1 MRKTIFLL
9 NFLLCFAMFQQADL
23 KAQDTVRVT
32 PYGDEGARIGNLMHD
47 IRLGTHYLKT
57 DKNYNILPW
66 YSADLGESYN
76 YVLNN
81 VWKFWD
87 EMPYAFD
94 GTKYYMIHRIR
105 PFVVKDVPY
114 YAPGE
119 QHDDGIGGDQIQM
132 ALDSWTKWYAYS
144 GNPKVLENMVYM
156 TEFYLARGLSADTDE
171 WPLLPYP
178 WHTSQ
183 KADFRYDGDLRDGKG
198 VTQIDK
204 AGDFGYQLIN
214 VYKMTGNE
222 RYLEEAIQIANVLS
236 AKMKAGDA
244 ENSPLPYKVRTK
256 TGEVL
261 WNYTSNWAWTMKMFD
276 ELVLLKKGQVDKYK
290 KASLTL
296 QDWVKKYPI
305 PMVKYGPFF
314 EDISIWSNT
323 GINAGRLAEYILL
336 NTDKWGAT
344 WQADSRKALDFLGVN
359 LANTKWKKYGVTAT
373 NEQTAYM
380 YPGNSHTSR
389 AAYLEL
395 LYAKKTGDAS
405 KVEAS
410 IRQLNWA
417 TYSVDYDGKN
427 VYPGF
432 SIEIWLTDG
441 YGDYVSHYLNSIALL
456 PERLSAS
463 DKNYILG
470 SSSVVKDVNHHANK
484 VAFKTFDNQS
494 EVVLRLV
501 SEPKSVTV
509 SGKTLKALTQLNA
522 DGYVWTKLDKG
533 GVLRLKYSAGND
545 VMIVLE

>member
-1 MRKTIFLL
+1 LKNSFFIFKY
-9 NFLLCFAMFQQADL
+9 LLCFALFHQADL
-23 KAQDTVRVT
+23 NAQDTVRVT
-32 PYGDEGARIGNLMHD
+32 PYGAEGAKIGNLMHD

-66 YSADLGESYN
+66 YSADLGESYDF
-76 YVLNN
+76 VLNN

-87 EMPYAFD
+87 EIPYAFD

-105 PFVVKDVPY
+105 PSVIKNVPY

-132 ALDSWTKWYAYS
+132 ILDSWTKWYAYS

-156 TEFYLARGLSADTDE
+156 TEFYLARGLSIDTDE
-171 WPLLPYP
+171 WTLLPYP

-204 AGDFGYQLIN
+204 AGDFGYQLIIL
-214 VYKMTGNE
+214 YKMTGNE
-222 RYLEEAIQIANVLS
+222 RYLQAAIQIANVLS
-236 AKMKAGDA
+236 AKMKTGDA

-261 WNYTSNWAWTMKMFD
+261 WSYTSNWAWTMKMFD

-290 KASLTL
+290 KASMTL
-296 QDWVKKYPI
+296 QDWVKKFPI

-336 NTDKWGAT
+336 NTDKWGTT
-344 WQADSRKALDFLGVN
+344 WQADSRKALDFLCVN
-359 LANTKWKKYGVTAT
+359 LANPKWKKYGVTT
-373 NEQTAYM
+373 INEQTAYM

-395 LYAKKTGDAS
+395 LYAQKTGNAS

-417 TYSVDYDGKN
+417 TYSVDYEGRN

-432 SIEIWLTDG
+432 SIEIWFTDG
-441 YGDYVSHYLNSIALL
+441 YGDYVSHYLNSMALL

-463 DKNYILG
+463 DKNHLLG
-470 SSSVVKDVNHHANK
+470 TSSIIQEIKYETNK
-484 VAFKTFDNQS
+484 LSFKTFDNES

-501 SEPKSVTV
+501 SKPKSVTV
-509 SGKTLKALTQLNA
+509 SGQTLNELNQLDG
-522 DGYVWTKLDKG
+522 DGYVWKALEKG
-533 GVLRLKYSAGND
+533 GVLKLKYSNGAN
-545 VMIVLE
+545 VVILQE

>member
-1 MRKTIFLL
+1 MKHSLLIFK
-9 NFLLCFAMFQQADL
+9 FLMCIALFQCTDL

-32 PYGDEGARIGNLMHD
+32 PYGAEGAAVGNLMHD
-47 IRLGTHYLKT
+47 IKLGTHYLIT
-57 DKNYNILPW
+57 DKNNNILPW
-66 YSADLGESYN
+66 YSANLGESYD

-105 PFVVKDVPY
+105 PFVIKNVPY
-114 YAPGE
+114 YAPGQ

-132 ALDSWTKWYAYS
+132 ILDSWAKLYAYT

-156 TEFYLARGLSADTDE
+156 AEFYLARGLSSATDE
-171 WPLLPYP
+171 WSFLPYP

-183 KADFRYDGDLRDGKG
+183 KADFTYDGDLRDGKG

-204 AGDFGYQLIN
+204 AGDFGFQLIN
-214 VYKMTGNE
+214 LYKITGNE
-222 RYLEEAIQIANVLS
+222 RYLDAALKIADVLS
-236 AKMKAGDA
+236 ARMKTGDA

-261 WNYTSNWAWTMKMFD
+261 WGYTSNWAWTMKMFD
-276 ELVLLKKGQVDKYK
+276 ELVLLKKGQVEKYR

-305 PMVKYGPFF
+305 PLVKYGPFF

-336 NTDKWGAT
+336 NTDKWGST
-344 WQADSRKALDFLGVN
+344 WSQDSRKALDFLCVN
-359 LANTKWKKYGVTAT
+359 LGNQKWKKYGVTVI

-395 LYAKKTGDAS
+395 LYAHKTGDSS
-405 KVEAS
+405 KVENS

-417 TYSVDYDGKN
+417 TYSVDYEGRN

-432 SIEIWLTDG
+432 SIEIWFTDG
-441 YGDYVSHYLNSIALL
+441 YGDYVSHYLNAMALL

-463 DKNYILG
+463 DKNHLLG
-470 SSSVVKDVNHHANK
+470 SSSVIQEIKYETNK
-484 VAFKTFDNQS
+484 LSFKTFDQQS

-501 SEPKSVTV
+501 TMPKSVTV
-509 SGKTLKALTQLNA
+509 SGKELNQLSQPGG
-522 DGYVWTKLDKG
+522 DGYVWKALDKG
-533 GVLRLKYSAGND
+533 GVLKLKYSNGAD
-545 VMIVLE
+545 VDINL